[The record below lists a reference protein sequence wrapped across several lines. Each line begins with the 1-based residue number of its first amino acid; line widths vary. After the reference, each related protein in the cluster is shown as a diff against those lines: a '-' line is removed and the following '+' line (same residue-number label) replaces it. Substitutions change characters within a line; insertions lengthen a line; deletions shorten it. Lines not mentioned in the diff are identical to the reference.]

1 MSILNKKVKKGIQ
14 MQSFA
19 LKCVRVLENTR
30 KATIKGEN

>member
-1 MSILNKKVKKGIQ
+1 MSILNKKIKKGIQ